1 MGTAGSQIIQI
12 HPHQQQQEVL
22 MYGHSHDV
30 WAVAFHPAK
39 PRVCVTVCDGS
50 RVYVWDFARRDLAR
64 AATVG
69 FTARAVTVSSQGYGP
84 SGSFHIAVGAD
95 NGKIKVSHSISEGWC
110 LKALPGGHK
119 LLK

>member
-1 MGTAGSQIIQI
+1 
-12 HPHQQQQEVL
+12 

-50 RVYVWDFARRDLAR
+50 RVYVWDVARRDLVR

-95 NGKIKVSHSISEGWC
+95 NGKMKVSAVFNLGGVCKGPWHRWGWDLMTDNGGFHSGSKWN
-110 LKALPGGHK
+110 P
-119 LLK
+119 